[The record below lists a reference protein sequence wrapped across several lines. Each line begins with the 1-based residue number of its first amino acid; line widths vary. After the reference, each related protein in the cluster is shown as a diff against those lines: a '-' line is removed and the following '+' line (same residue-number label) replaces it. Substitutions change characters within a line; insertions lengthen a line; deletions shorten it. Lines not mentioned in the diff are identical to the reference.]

1 MCRQGV
7 VIKGVVKRIPS
18 TPFIHHS
25 FSIFSTANR
34 FFIPVDPASPER
46 AVSPPR
52 GENVD
57 EAAISSSSSS
67 DSDPDDDDD
76 DEPGLS
82 SLPPQIS
89 APDPPFASPASN
101 QDEEAT
107 TTRVQE
113 SQGGFERE
121 QVALGVIS

>member
-25 FSIFSTANR
+25 FSSIFSTANR
-34 FFIPVDPASPER
+34 FFIPVDPASTER

-67 DSDPDDDDD
+67 DSDPDDDD